1 VVIAKILHEFV
12 IYLCVVL
19 EAKSHLCIVST
30 NVKIMQILRTDRLTL
45 LGDEKPK
52 STRLGATT

>member
-1 VVIAKILHEFV
+1 VVITKILHEFV
-12 IYLCVVL
+12 IYLRMVL
-19 EAKSHLCIVST
+19 EAKSPLCIVST
-30 NVKIMQILRTDRLTL
+30 DVKIMQILRIDRLAL